1 MDNRQFRRMAFNATV
16 LIKHEET
23 SFTGKVENLS
33 LRGLFVKTDQK
44 IPLNETVTI
53 SLSFTGSNA
62 DLSLGMEGKVVRVT
76 DDGIGLNFKKVSIDS
91 LEKSMSECSICT
103 DDSCRLMEAAI

>member
-16 LIKHEET
+16 LIKHEEM
-23 SFTGKVENLS
+23 SFVGKVENLS

-44 IPLNETVTI
+44 IPLNETVNITLSFI
-53 SLSFTGSNA
+53 GNSANVSLS
-62 DLSLGMEGKVVRVT
+62 MEGKVVRVT
-76 DDGIGLNFKKVSIDS
+76 DDGIGLNFKKISIES
-91 LEKSMSECSICT
+91 LEQSMNECSKCT